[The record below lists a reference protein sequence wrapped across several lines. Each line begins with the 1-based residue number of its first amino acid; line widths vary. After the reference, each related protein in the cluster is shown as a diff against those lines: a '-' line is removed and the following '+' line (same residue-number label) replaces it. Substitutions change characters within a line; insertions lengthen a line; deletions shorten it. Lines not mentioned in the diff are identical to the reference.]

1 MVYRLGG
8 GALRN
13 FYFYLYHGSIP
24 LTVIN
29 SNEKLS
35 ESSIIGITCSEVQKQ
50 YFICKH
56 WDYILVTHYLGHISQ
71 MIDLLHNDVN
81 ILTTPEPYT

>member
-56 WDYILVTHYLGHISQ
+56 WDYIVSNTLLRTHFTNDPEYKYLHRIS
-71 MIDLLHNDVN
+71 D
-81 ILTTPEPYT
+81 EA